1 MTEVSHETTIKTC
14 LEFVH
19 PHVIAVWVMA
29 GTLEVTWPLI
39 LTRVQLRVTDSGFI
53 GGKAVKDKHG
63 HVTVE

>member
-19 PHVIAVWVMA
+19 PHVIAVLVMA

-53 GGKAVKDKHG
+53 VGKVRDEQG
-63 HVTVE
+63 P